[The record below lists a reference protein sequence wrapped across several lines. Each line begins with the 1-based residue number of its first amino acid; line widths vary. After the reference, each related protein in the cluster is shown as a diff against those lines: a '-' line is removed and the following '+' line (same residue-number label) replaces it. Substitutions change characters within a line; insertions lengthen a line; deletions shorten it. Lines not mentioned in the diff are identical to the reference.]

1 MGFYEDYEPFR
12 NYMRRFSLIESL
24 VDVWQYSLHILNDV
38 PLPADYAIGKPPFDP
53 IKRNVWPWE
62 LEILAREIVLNATT
76 KGDHSLR
83 RWNDLAGAINH
94 IKRLDNEA
102 YVAFGDQRDVL
113 LEMHR
118 IVHRQ
123 FPWQIGVGVNPLMR
137 AFRIFGR
144 GVVEGI
150 VIREFGLTMHQ
161 VLLIGIAMTGHFQKS
176 PHMSNYDCS
185 KLGIPQDSSRAF
197 FARLTSTIDALR
209 DLTVKQQSYDPDW
222 SYAWN
227 PLEATPLV
235 SFDRN
240 HPERVICPIPFY
252 LLRRISTGIFY
263 DLVNTPD
270 FDNAFGE
277 SFQIYVGEVIEF
289 ACKPPRFAI
298 MPEESYYIGSKKFH
312 GVDWVLSDDT
322 GHLFIE
328 AKTKRLTLGAKIR
341 SINAHLDRDLVTMA
355 TAIVQHYQN
364 ILRALDRTTRWK
376 PDGLP
381 IYPLILTLEDWFI
394 FSPSVVDILNNHV
407 RRLLHERGVSEQV
420 LSDMPFTIASAH
432 EFEAASQVIA
442 QVGVD
447 ALMIKKTSVEQRSW
461 RLLQFMQGH
470 FADEIK
476 RVTWRMFEADWK
488 RLLSPE
494 RR

>member
-1 MGFYEDYEPFR
+1 MRFYEDYKPFR
-12 NYMRRFSLIESL
+12 NYIRRFSLEESL
-24 VDVWQYSLHILNDV
+24 VDVWRYSLHILNDA
-38 PLPADYAIGKPPFDP
+38 PLPADYAIGKPPFEP

-76 KGDHSLR
+76 KGDRSLR

-102 YVAFGDQRDVL
+102 YKAFGDQRDVL

-118 IVHRQ
+118 IAHRQ
-123 FPWQIGVGVNPLMR
+123 FPWQIRISVNPLMR

-144 GVVEGI
+144 GAVEPI
-150 VIREFGLTMHQ
+150 VIREFGLTMRQ
-161 VLLIGIAMTGHFQKS
+161 VLLLGTAMTGHFQKS
-176 PHMSNYDCS
+176 AGMSNYDCS
-185 KLGIPQDSSRAF
+185 ELSIPQGSARAF
-197 FARLTSTIDALR
+197 FARIKSTIDALR
-209 DLTVKQQSYDPDW
+209 ALTVKQQSYDPDW

-235 SFDRN
+235 SYDKN

-277 SFQIYVGEVIEF
+277 SFEIYVGEVIGF

-341 SINAHLDRDLVTMA
+341 SVNDDLDRDLVTMA

-364 ILRALDRTTRWK
+364 ILRALDGKTRWK

-394 FSPSVVDILNNHV
+394 FSPSVVDILNNQV
-407 RRLLHERGVSEQV
+407 GRLLHERDVSEQV
-420 LSDMPFTIASAH
+420 LTDMPFTIASAH
-432 EFEAASQVIA
+432 EFEPTSQVIA

-447 ALMIKKTSVEQRSW
+447 AVMSKKTSLEQRSW
-461 RLLQFMQGH
+461 SLLQFMRGH
-470 FADEIK
+470 FPDEME
-476 RVTWRMFEADWK
+476 RVNWTVFEADWNQ
-488 RLLSPE
+488 LLPPE